1 MQEQTCNSSCVQQE
15 IVSKASLQLM
25 VIFAAIFFI
34 VHGSWL
40 FNFSATV
47 DDVAPEQAQWILAR
61 GKWAAWVL
69 KAFVS
74 DGPNYPYGGI
84 FCGLAMA
91 AAALLQ
97 CHALGLQQTWQRVAY
112 AVLLFGSYQEIDNIS
127 WWMQSDTCALGI
139 LTASAAAYRLSP
151 QGSEGRKWLYA
162 IPLLAVS
169 MGCYQTFGTY
179 FLVLFLTMLLLVSIQ
194 EGTGAAKR
202 FAIRG
207 AGVMLLALILYFAIN
222 KCMGLLV
229 PERLAQ
235 EAARYEGGISGW
247 GKFLDS
253 DSTGQFWLL
262 VHYGVRQPLL
272 RFLTLRGGHWLYLST
287 LLPVLVLAARFAWR
301 KRYLN
306 AIAIA
311 AVGAAVIYIPFL
323 FAPLLMGQTGFAER
337 MMNAVPVSTACLWA
351 LAFILEEGHFRRH
364 AQMYG
369 TILALVAVQALY
381 LSGAASRDRLFRHE
395 RTLDEL
401 RDMYMLARV
410 EAVRSGKEDS
420 DIVFCGIVPE
430 SPPPSHGML
439 YNCGLENWREDAALE
454 DIFQRWMGTDNK
466 FLKHY
471 GHFLRIGK
479 RMRYAKEE
487 ELRQHS
493 AKLHQ
498 MPSWPADG
506 SVSADGDVV
515 LIKLGDE
522 MEIGVPL
529 P

>member
-1 MQEQTCNSSCVQQE
+1 MQQNSTL
-15 IVSKASLQLM
+15 KDNLRLL
-25 VIFAAIFFI
+25 VIFAAIFFVI
-34 VHGSWL
+34 HGSWL

-47 DDVAPEQAQWILAR
+47 DDVIPAQAQMILAR

-91 AAALLQ
+91 GAALLQ
-97 CHALGLQQTWQRVAY
+97 CRALGLKQTWQQVAY

-179 FLVLFLTMLLLVSIQ
+179 FLVLFLTMLLLLLIQ

-235 EAARYEGGISGW
+235 EAAKYEGEVSGW

-253 DSTGQFWLL
+253 DSTGQFWML
-262 VHYGVRQPLL
+262 VNYGVGQPLL

-301 KRYLN
+301 KRYMN

-311 AVGAAVIYIPFL
+311 AVGTAVIYIPFL
-323 FAPLLMGQTGFAER
+323 FAPLLMDQTGFAER
-337 MMNAVPVSTACLWA
+337 MMNTVPVSTACLWA

-364 AQMYG
+364 ARLYG

-381 LSGAASRDRLFRHE
+381 LSGEAARNRMFQHE
-395 RTLDEL
+395 RTLEEL
-401 RDMYMLARV
+401 RDMYTMARV
-410 EAVRSGKEDS
+410 EAIQNGIAEC

-430 SPPPSHGML
+430 SADPEYGKTGS
-439 YNCGLENWREDAALE
+439 NGLVDLQENSALPH
-454 DIFQRWMGTDNK
+454 IFQRWMGTDNK

-471 GHFLRIGK
+471 GTFLRIGK
-479 RMRYAKEE
+479 RLRFAKEE

-498 MPSWPADG
+498 MPIWPADG
-506 SVSADGDVV
+506 SVAADGDAV

-522 MEIGVPL
+522 MKPGVPL
-529 P
+529 PSPEE